1 MASIIL
7 HLVSEYRNDDA
18 VLVFTFLC
26 MTIKSS
32 CLHFI
37 FIFILCN
44 FQFNGMVGISAS
56 LVTANW
62 AASSEP
68 PASVGQT

>member
-7 HLVSEYRNDDA
+7 HLVSEYRKYES
-18 VLVFTFLC
+18 VLAFTFLC
-26 MTIKSS
+26 INIKSS
-32 CLHFI
+32 CLH
-37 FIFILCN
+37 FILCN

>member
-7 HLVSEYRNDDA
+7 HLVSEYRNYEA
-18 VLVFTFLC
+18 VLVFYISLYEYQ
-26 MTIKSS
+26 I
-32 CLHFI
+32 LH
-37 FIFILCN
+37 FILCN